1 MVTLQ
6 RKETRAILKIIE
18 EAFDPCCRIDPRLS
32 MPGVLDID
40 MQFSQLNSQPD
51 EHRSEDGPG
60 GSGESRFRPHT
71 GRWTY
76 DSSTVSSSERGH
88 ALHSEALERQSEM
101 WMSEARDHLVHVENT
116 AAEEISKKNLHL
128 NEQAAHA
135 MSEHKSAQIHV
146 QSQDQRIKELNA
158 ELHQAQSTAGLMN
171 TSFQKT
177 SSDLSAAR
185 SQFSQRIT
193 YKNQIDALNQQIMD
207 MQKSADFIER
217 FWEGD
222 WKTASGTEGPDTS
235 FEASTSGRNSWTTF
249 ELSAWNWPSTTLNHL
264 AQWLRVVMMIGRKN
278 HHPKQITKTL
288 RQNHAEPFHPP
299 GLLGGGLPDDDHDDD
314 GRGTKGKK
322 DKKKK
327 KSSRG
332 RSRRRRRPWSSL
344 ITFFVFIFFHAYIGF
359 WVVVRP
365 ES

>member
-1 MVTLQ
+1 MLQ
-6 RKETRAILKIIE
+6 NRPTPFYARRPWYRHAVQPAEH
-18 EAFDPCCRIDPRLS
+18 
-32 MPGVLDID
+32 
-40 MQFSQLNSQPD
+40 SQPD

-76 DSSTVSSSERGH
+76 DSSTVSSSERGQCSS
-88 ALHSEALERQSEM
+88 LWSSGTPKWDVDEWSSRSSRPCWEHSGRGNFQEKS
-101 WMSEARDHLVHVENT
+101 S
-116 AAEEISKKNLHL
+116 L

-207 MQKSADFIER
+207 MQKSADLHRKDFEREIE
-217 FWEGD
+217 
-222 WKTASGTEGPDTS
+222 K
-235 FEASTSGRNSWTTF
+235 
-249 ELSAWNWPSTTLNHL
+249 
-264 AQWLRVVMMIGRKN
+264 
-278 HHPKQITKTL
+278 L
-288 RQNHAEPFHPP
+288 RQEQKDLIRHLKPQPLEGTP
-299 GLLGGGLPDDDHDDD
+299 GLHSNYQPGIGPPRLLTISPSGSGWWWWSEE
-314 GRGTKGKK
+314 RTII
-322 DKKKK
+322 
-327 KSSRG
+327 
-332 RSRRRRRPWSSL
+332 RSR
-344 ITFFVFIFFHAYIGF
+344 
-359 WVVVRP
+359 
-365 ES
+365 